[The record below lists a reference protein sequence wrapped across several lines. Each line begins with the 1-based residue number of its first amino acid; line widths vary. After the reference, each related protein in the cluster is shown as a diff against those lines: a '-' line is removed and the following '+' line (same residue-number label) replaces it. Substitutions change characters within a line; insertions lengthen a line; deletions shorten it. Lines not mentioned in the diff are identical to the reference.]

1 MDRDRLSHSSTPARA
16 RDAVAPAGPTAAAQT
31 GTAPARVGAALC
43 WLIAAL
49 ACAWIAWCTAIG
61 PLMRADAGLAAFRWT
76 NGVAFVAM
84 FVVCFGIVWLLVRSA
99 HRAAD
104 SATRTTASLGGAT
117 DSTAHLSD
125 SAHRTSA
132 PAAHLAGRTIALPP
146 RAARFFAAAG
156 RLTVRATRNW
166 RRIWLVLAIGWLWI
180 PTTLLVAY
188 GADILGS
195 RGRLFGVHLNDG
207 YGRFDDGLMV
217 GTVTLPQTL
226 EFLYYVKK
234 HGFDHA
240 VYFDTFPK
248 RERAAAECAANVAMV
263 RRIDETI
270 DRLGLDRI
278 QAAVDAN
285 DGVGVSRLVLDAFMN

>member
-1 MDRDRLSHSSTPARA
+1 MLFRSEIDRPN
-16 RDAVAPAGPTAAAQT
+16 
-31 GTAPARVGAALC
+31 
-43 WLIAAL
+43 I
-49 ACAWIAWCTAIG
+49 
-61 PLMRADAGLAAFRWT
+61 
-76 NGVAFVAM
+76 
-84 FVVCFGIVWLLVRSA
+84 
-99 HRAAD
+99 
-104 SATRTTASLGGAT
+104 GAT
-117 DSTAHLSD
+117 LDYCHMLMKHD
-125 SAHRTSA
+125 N
-132 PAAHLAGRTIALPP
+132 P
-146 RAARFFAAAG
+146 
-156 RLTVRATRNW
+156 
-166 RRIWLVLAIGWLWI
+166 
-180 PTTLLVAY
+180 AY